1 MWKNRKALDKHVSTL
16 FAVGTSQVFKIGD
29 IQTKNWNY
37 FIIRDQMVSL
47 SSLLVCILG
56 NCLPLVGVTTQTVS
70 NFNIGNEKNTLLK
83 PIPYSTGS

>member
-1 MWKNRKALDKHVSTL
+1 M
-16 FAVGTSQVFKIGD
+16 FAIGISQVFKIGD
-29 IQTKNWNY
+29 IQTLNWNY

-70 NFNIGNEKNTLLK
+70 NFNIGNEKNNIIKTNAV
-83 PIPYSTGS
+83 PYRIIAAR